1 MWRVCYSVFVVPLAI
16 VLALALVDLLIYG
29 GKP

>member
-1 MWRVCYSVFVVPLAI
+1 MWQVCYSVFVVPLAI